1 MNEGGGFQTRAS
13 KTERSRLKVLY
24 IAGSGRSGSTLLQN
38 MLGEIEGFQ
47 PLGEVHS
54 IGRRYLEKHRC
65 GCGEPLDLCDH
76 WKVILDRAFGGF
88 DRTAARQLHR
98 GLRRIRTRH
107 LPVLLTSPGRQRM
120 LERTAESRS
129 AIGSLYG
136 AVQQQLGCRVLI
148 DSSKSPMFGFLLT
161 AMESIDAYFVH
172 LIRDP
177 RGVAFSGQKS
187 TRLHGSRDNVRQ
199 SRSHPAKTSI
209 MWDSWNFA
217 ARYLLGKDANRYIC
231 LRYEDLVKS
240 PREPLQR
247 TLSLLGE
254 PKDSPP
260 FVSERAVR
268 LGPSHTIGG
277 NPARYR
283 TGTVRLRPDDEWYG
297 AMTLSHR
304 SLVKL
309 LTWPLLSRY
318 GY

>member
-1 MNEGGGFQTRAS
+1 MNAGVDFQTVDS
-13 KTERSRLKVLY
+13 KTHRSRLKVLY
-24 IAGSGRSGSTLLQN
+24 IAGWGRSGSTILQN
-38 MLGEIEGFQ
+38 VLGEIDGIQ
-47 PLGEVHS
+47 PLGELCS
-54 IGRRYLEKHRC
+54 IGRRYLEGHRC

-76 WKVILDRAFGGF
+76 WKVILDRAIGGF
-88 DRTAARQLHR
+88 DRTAARQLHC

-136 AVQQQLGCRVLI
+136 AVQQQTGCRVLI

-161 AMESIDAYFVH
+161 AMESIDTYFVH

-177 RGVAFSGQKS
+177 RGVAFSSQKS
-187 TRLHGSRDNVRQ
+187 RRLHGSRDNVWQ
-199 SRSHPAKTSI
+199 SRSHPAKSSI
-209 MWDSWNFA
+209 MWNSWNFA
-217 ARYLLGKDANRYIC
+217 ARNLLGKDANRYMC
-231 LRYEDLVKS
+231 LRYEDLVES
-240 PREPLQR
+240 PRESLQR
-247 TLSLLGE
+247 TLSFLGE
-254 PKDSPP
+254 PEDSLP
-260 FVSERAVR
+260 FVSERAVH

-283 TGTVRLRPDDEWYG
+283 TGMIKLRHDNEWQDS
-297 AMTLSHR
+297 MTLSHKN
-304 SLVKL
+304 LVKA

>member
-1 MNEGGGFQTRAS
+1 MNEGGGCQTLVSR
-13 KTERSRLKVLY
+13 TERTRLKVLY

-38 MLGEIEGFQ
+38 MLGEIESFQ
-47 PLGEVHS
+47 ALGELCS
-54 IGRRYLEKHRC
+54 IGRRYLEGHRC

-76 WKVILDRAFGGF
+76 WKVILDRAFWGF

-107 LPVLLTSPGRQRM
+107 LPVLLTSPGRRRM
-120 LERTAESRS
+120 LERTAEARS

-136 AVQQQLGCRVLI
+136 AVQQQTGCRVLV
-148 DSSKSPMFGFLLT
+148 DSSKSPVFGLLLT
-161 AMESIDAYFVH
+161 AIESIDAYFVH

-177 RGVAFSGQKS
+177 RGVTFSGQKS
-187 TRLHGSRDNVRQ
+187 RRLHGSRDNVRQ

-209 MWDSWNFA
+209 MWNSWNFA
-217 ARYLLGKDANRYIC
+217 ARNLLGKDANRYIC
-231 LRYEDLVKS
+231 LRYEDLVES
-240 PREPLQR
+240 PRESLQR
-247 TLSLLGE
+247 TLSFLGE
-254 PKDSPP
+254 PKDSLP

-277 NPARYR
+277 SPARYR
-283 TGTVRLRPDDEWYG
+283 TGTVRLRLDNEWRE

-304 SLVKL
+304 SLVKV